1 MNYNKMNEFEAR
13 KAAKK
18 EVEELLTDYLKET
31 YGDYNVSETDSGIT
45 VAVGNRVDDMGVL
58 REVCVSIKCCS
69 QSITDKTSASG
80 RVYYAYDRIAEE
92 EKHRVEKVKNDIRAK
107 VMEKFAKEFRSI
119 YFK

>member
-1 MNYNKMNEFEAR
+1 MNYNKMNDFETR
-13 KAAKK
+13 KAAKN
-18 EVEELLTDYLKET
+18 EVEELLTKYLMEK

-69 QSITDKTSASG
+69 QSVSDKTSSSG
-80 RVYYAYDRIAEE
+80 RVYHAYDRIAEE
-92 EKHRVEKVKNDIRAK
+92 EKYRTEKVKRDIRAK

-119 YFK
+119 F